1 MSIGGLH
8 DLLGVIEEAR
18 EMNEQITVLGAVCT
32 MLDIRTAIAGQAF
45 RWLTETLPGKTFE
58 TIIRRLCKLIFFVFN
73 SLTKSRFQGY
83 ERQKL

>member
-58 TIIRRLCKLIFFVFN
+58 TIIHRNTKLEEFPVMHHPVQLYAP
-73 SLTKSRFQGY
+73 SSSSA
-83 ERQKL
+83 